1 MKKILCLLLSIILA
15 FTTFSGCGYNSSFEE
30 KPDNIT
36 YYTVKDVHFLNE
48 KFIYNYNKS
57 CEKEED
63 KIEII
68 EFENEDALK
77 NKLTTELMSGGGPDI
92 MTENLFLSANLS
104 LEKLISADAFLDLNA
119 LVDEDK
125 SENKINWSDYNQKAL
140 QSGVLGGKRFC
151 VPLYFIPNF
160 LITSEEKYS
169 KYIGG
174 KNPSLSFDEAINLCE
189 RLLENENDVT
199 ITPYMPFFEMEG
211 LLLDYI
217 DYNVDLINKT
227 FNFDSSG
234 FKSAVSEIRRLK
246 SQLGQDG
253 GGTDEVIIGGEGYE
267 APKPDSYIFENQCSE
282 SPYFLYSNMVYMEQ
296 RGEVPTLVGSPIGD
310 SGVLSAQIA
319 SSIFV
324 NKNTDKK
331 DKVLKLIKYALS
343 EESQNEIVGV
353 NIKTYDPAFENCSGY
368 FFPINNKSL
377 EKLMNTAESFEYNA
391 TESYYNGDDDGVP
404 GSDAEQAEVS
414 NGSKKLLRNALNN
427 ISEFKLNVYYYYNTS
442 VIGELISSYLKGD
455 VSEERF
461 LSELEAKTRIY
472 IEE

>member
-15 FTTFSGCGYNSSFEE
+15 FTTFSGCGYNGSFE
-30 KPDNIT
+30 KKSDKIT
-36 YYTVKDVHFLNE
+36 YYTVEDVNFLNE
-48 KFIYNYNKS
+48 EFIYNYNKA

-63 KIEII
+63 KIEIV
-68 EFENEDALK
+68 EFESEDALK
-77 NKLTTELMSGGGPDI
+77 NKITTELMSGGGPDI
-92 MTENLFLSANLS
+92 MTENLFSSADLS
-104 LEKLISADAFLDLNA
+104 LEKLISADTFLDLNE

-125 SENKINWSDYNQKAL
+125 SENKINWSDYNQRAL
-140 QSGVLGGKRFC
+140 QSGVLNGKRFC
-151 VPLYFIPNF
+151 VPMYFIPNF
-160 LITSEEKYS
+160 LVTSKEKYE
-169 KYIGG
+169 KYIVG
-174 KNPSLSFDEAINLCE
+174 KNLSLSFDEAIGLCE
-189 RLLENENDVT
+189 KLSASEDDVT
-199 ITPYMPFFEMEG
+199 ITPYMPYFEMEG

-227 FNFDSSG
+227 FSFDSRD
-234 FKSAVSEIRRLK
+234 FKNAVVKIRRLK
-246 SQLGQDG
+246 SQLGQDD

-267 APKPDSYIFENQCSE
+267 DPKPDSYIFENQCSE

-296 RGEVPTLVGSPIGD
+296 RGEIPTVVGYPTGD
-310 SGVLSAQIA
+310 SSVLSAQIA
-319 SSIFV
+319 SSIYV

-353 NIKTYDPAFENCSGY
+353 NIKTYDPTFEGCSGY
-368 FFPINNKSL
+368 FFPINNKSF

-391 TESYYNGDDDGVP
+391 TESYYNGDDDGIP

-414 NGSKKLLRNALNN
+414 DGGKKLLRNALNN
-427 ISEFKLNVYYYYNTS
+427 ISEFKLNAYYYYNTS